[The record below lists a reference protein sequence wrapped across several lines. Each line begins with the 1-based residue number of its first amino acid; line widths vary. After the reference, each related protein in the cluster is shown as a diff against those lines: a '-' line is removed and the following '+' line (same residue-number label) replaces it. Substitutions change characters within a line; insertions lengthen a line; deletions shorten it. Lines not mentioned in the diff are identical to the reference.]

1 MPPQLFPAALQ
12 QLSRGIVQSRARSTG
27 IAVFTILLVFI
38 AAFVNMVGSWGAGR
52 APGGLWGAVGH
63 QLTPL
68 APQFSCS
75 RVALRDCAAR
85 ELNVTPGAVGP
96 CQLRA
101 LNFSLGTPAGSCHGD
116 GLACDFPE
124 VSGRG
129 HCLAQGMGSG
139 PYRGLCWGQVL
150 PGHRQRVL
158 EVAGRWQR
166 VPMGVVSPGMLA
178 WISVGIVSPRV
189 LARGPHGCSVLQG
202 AGRGSP
208 WVQCPPRCWHNVPK
222 CAGTGS
228 QRGQGAG
235 MGSLQA
241 LHP

>member
-1 MPPQLFPAALQ
+1 MSPQLFPAALQ

-38 AAFVNMVGSWGAGR
+38 AAFVNMVGSWGL
-52 APGGLWGAVGH
+52 GGFWGAAGH
-63 QLTPL
+63 CLTPL

-85 ELNVTPGAVGP
+85 ELNVTPGSVGP

-101 LNFSLGTPAGSCHGD
+101 LNFSLGTPAGSCHGE

-129 HCLAQGMGSG
+129 HRLARGMASGSHRG
-139 PYRGLCWGQVL
+139 PCWCQVL
-150 PGHRQRVL
+150 P
-158 EVAGRWQR
+158 
-166 VPMGVVSPGMLA
+166 
-178 WISVGIVSPRV
+178 
-189 LARGPHGCSVLQG
+189 G

-208 WVQCPPRCWHNVPK
+208 W
-222 CAGTGS
+222 
-228 QRGQGAG
+228 
-235 MGSLQA
+235 L
-241 LHP
+241 